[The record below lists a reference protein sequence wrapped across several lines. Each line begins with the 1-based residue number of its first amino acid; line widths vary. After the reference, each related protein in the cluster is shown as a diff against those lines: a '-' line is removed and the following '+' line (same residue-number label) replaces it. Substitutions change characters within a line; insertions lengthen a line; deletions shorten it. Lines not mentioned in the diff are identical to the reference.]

1 MKRVCVYPKD
11 VSTLTGKSVR
21 NAQRILQ
28 DLKFILKKEK
38 NQFITIAEFAAY
50 SGIEVAIIEKVC
62 ER

>member
-11 VSTLTGKSVR
+11 VSTLTGKSIR
-21 NAQRILQ
+21 NAQKILQ
-28 DLKFILKKEK
+28 DLKFLLKKDK

>member
-11 VSTLTGKSVR
+11 VSTLTGKSIR
-21 NAQRILQ
+21 NAQKILQ
-28 DLKFILKKEK
+28 DLRFLLKKEK
-38 NQFITIAEFAAY
+38 NQFITIAEFATY

>member
-28 DLKFILKKEK
+28 DLKFLLKKEK

-50 SGIEVAIIEKVC
+50 SGIELAIIEKVC